1 MDHRENQA
9 FHGGAHDVHG
19 KGHVIGVDQR
29 EQLNL
34 RAADEQPVKVISLS
48 VSLAQDELPQ
58 AWQEDGFAG
67 PQGQL
72 LRWLAKER
80 DSVAHHGGAG
90 EDLGREGGGTAHA
103 AEVHDDKILDVVIAF
118 QGTDPIPEAV
128 VAVEAGDGESDGVE
142 GARVGVSGAR
152 HRLHHRRVCFWK
164 PLATGPTMG
173 QNRASSRTEGHKSL
187 DPGLGMG
194 QHHWRQAG
202 GTQGRE
208 ELGWEL
214 ADAGSIRWGS
224 GVGGGWR
231 QRKPI
236 EDPQSTQLD
245 DFEFWEEINSVEC
258 VRSSIKKVVFHGFS
272 WKNSEIA
279 FINSIAEGGLV
290 LGKICIFQSR
300 HGTAPDDDELNAK
313 LSMVA
318 SLNIGLGR
326 TEIIFSGEDP
336 TWCSR
341 AAADLSRADPSN
353 AWAPVAATVSRVI
366 ENHPGPFQTV
376 TLTSY
381 FPESERDTFAGWIRA
396 VAAKGFR
403 DLTLHNIPLVGPPRG
418 PRRPPPGAAPPWSA
432 SASASG
438 GSRPRPASS
447 TPAAGDGDGAEQP
460 SFPRLRELVLNRS
473 AIEEADLENVVACS
487 PALRTLV
494 LAFSRGAPGRVRL
507 ASGSLRCVVLCQS
520 LVDELAVVAAPL
532 LERIVLRWCAS
543 GTHHGHLMRIRISRA
558 SSIKAIGYLKPTC
571 HGLHIDATVIKI
583 CGLVYLGAF

>member
-142 GARVGVSGAR
+142 GARVGVGGAR

-231 QRKPI
+231 QRKVGK
-236 EDPQSTQLD
+236 
-245 DFEFWEEINSVEC
+245 DFMHAL
-258 VRSSIKKVVFHGFS
+258 VV
-272 WKNSEIA
+272 
-279 FINSIAEGGLV
+279 
-290 LGKICIFQSR
+290 
-300 HGTAPDDDELNAK
+300 
-313 LSMVA
+313 
-318 SLNIGLGR
+318 
-326 TEIIFSGEDP
+326 
-336 TWCSR
+336 
-341 AAADLSRADPSN
+341 
-353 AWAPVAATVSRVI
+353 
-366 ENHPGPFQTV
+366 
-376 TLTSY
+376 
-381 FPESERDTFAGWIRA
+381 
-396 VAAKGFR
+396 
-403 DLTLHNIPLVGPPRG
+403 LHMI
-418 PRRPPPGAAPPWSA
+418 
-432 SASASG
+432 G
-438 GSRPRPASS
+438 GSR
-447 TPAAGDGDGAEQP
+447 Q
-460 SFPRLRELVLNRS
+460 RE
-473 AIEEADLENVVACS
+473 E
-487 PALRTLV
+487 
-494 LAFSRGAPGRVRL
+494 
-507 ASGSLRCVVLCQS
+507 
-520 LVDELAVVAAPL
+520 
-532 LERIVLRWCAS
+532 S
-543 GTHHGHLMRIRISRA
+543 GTL
-558 SSIKAIGYLKPTC
+558 
-571 HGLHIDATVIKI
+571 
-583 CGLVYLGAF
+583 

>member
-1 MDHRENQA
+1 MYLYDSSSDLEHMDTGAKVPAQRTGACWRSCSQIYDGTLKGWSFQEVELLHMDHRENQA
-9 FHGGAHDVHG
+9 FHGGAQDVHG
-19 KGHVIGVDQR
+19 KGHVIGIDQR

-48 VSLAQDELPQ
+48 VALAQDELPQ
-58 AWQEDGFAG
+58 ARQEDGFAG

-103 AEVHDDKILDVVIAF
+103 TEVHNDEILDVVIAF

-142 GARVGVSGAR
+142 GAWGTKQCVIED
-152 HRLHHRRVCFWK
+152 
-164 PLATGPTMG
+164 
-173 QNRASSRTEGHKSL
+173 EGHKSL
-187 DPGLGMG
+187 DPSLGMG
-194 QHHWRQAG
+194 EHHWRQAC

-231 QRKPI
+231 RRKPI

-245 DFEFWEEINSVEC
+245 DFEFWEEINSAEC

-290 LGKICIFQSR
+290 LEKICIFQSR
-300 HGTAPDDDELNAK
+300 HGTAPDDDDLNAK

-318 SLNIGLGR
+318 SLNIGHGR

-353 AWAPVAATVSRVI
+353 G
-366 ENHPGPFQTV
+366 ND
-376 TLTSY
+376 LSY
-381 FPESERDTFAGWIRA
+381 FHSEMFLP
-396 VAAKGFR
+396 F
-403 DLTLHNIPLVGPPRG
+403 N
-418 PRRPPPGAAPPWSA
+418 
-432 SASASG
+432 
-438 GSRPRPASS
+438 
-447 TPAAGDGDGAEQP
+447 
-460 SFPRLRELVLNRS
+460 
-473 AIEEADLENVVACS
+473 C
-487 PALRTLV
+487 
-494 LAFSRGAPGRVRL
+494 
-507 ASGSLRCVVLCQS
+507 
-520 LVDELAVVAAPL
+520 
-532 LERIVLRWCAS
+532 
-543 GTHHGHLMRIRISRA
+543 
-558 SSIKAIGYLKPTC
+558 LK
-571 HGLHIDATVIKI
+571 KI
-583 CGLVYLGAF
+583 FNTI

>member
-231 QRKPI
+231 QRKD
-236 EDPQSTQLD
+236 ELPQSRQVDVGVRGQAAARDGEAHHGGAGENLGREGDGAGHAAGVDEDEILD
-245 DFEFWEEINSVEC
+245 AALASHGADPVAEAVVAVEVGAC
-258 VRSSIKKVVFHGFS
+258 EPDAAEGARVGVDGTRHLVHHHRGVVRSG
-272 WKNSEIA
+272 A
-279 FINSIAEGGLV
+279 DPPGDGAGAG
-290 LGKICIFQSR
+290 
-300 HGTAPDDDELNAK
+300 A
-313 LSMVA
+313 
-318 SLNIGLGR
+318 GLGR
-326 TEIIFSGEDP
+326 GAHHEEGVVEDEGHEAPDPGPGATAPWSGLRRD
-336 TWCSR
+336 
-341 AAADLSRADPSN
+341 RADG
-353 AWAPVAATVSRVI
+353 TRC
-366 ENHPGPFQTV
+366 PGGA
-376 TLTSY
+376 S
-381 FPESERDTFAGWIRA
+381 
-396 VAAKGFR
+396 
-403 DLTLHNIPLVGPPRG
+403 
-418 PRRPPPGAAPPWSA
+418 PGAA
-432 SASASG
+432 
-438 GSRPRPASS
+438 
-447 TPAAGDGDGAEQP
+447 
-460 SFPRLRELVLNRS
+460 
-473 AIEEADLENVVACS
+473 
-487 PALRTLV
+487 
-494 LAFSRGAPGRVRL
+494 
-507 ASGSLRCVVLCQS
+507 
-520 LVDELAVVAAPL
+520 
-532 LERIVLRWCAS
+532 
-543 GTHHGHLMRIRISRA
+543 
-558 SSIKAIGYLKPTC
+558 
-571 HGLHIDATVIKI
+571 
-583 CGLVYLGAF
+583 